1 MDPQAG
7 KAVGLPDSDSVLSRY
22 EQGPERHIGRAHG
35 QRRDEP
41 AVCDHLLG
49 LPRRGRPEGLQA
61 LSRTPLARGIRHLG
75 SSYTDAWA
83 GIDTESE
90 YKAGVSSFLSPLNW
104 DSSKRLE
111 VLESRASSPK
121 SSSPTPR
128 HRSSPMAC
136 WPPRGRGTGASTT
149 VAGPV
154 SGPTTGGSRTSA
166 TRPRSSFRSSAV
178 APR

>member
-1 MDPQAG
+1 M
-7 KAVGLPDSDSVLSRY
+7 DSDGTNRPYAIISSDCHAGADLRDY
-22 EQGPERHIGRAHG
+22 KPYLERRWHEEFDTWA
-35 QRRDEP
+35 
-41 AVCDHLLG
+41 
-49 LPRRGRPEGLQA
+49 
-61 LSRTPLARGIRHLG
+61 